1 MTIGSL
7 FEQSIA
13 AEFPHEFTPHQR
25 EAVSAIG
32 SFLADPRND
41 QAFVLR
47 GYAGTGKTSLVSAVV
62 RVWRK
67 LQRPVVL
74 LAPTGRAAKVFS
86 LHAGLPAHTIH
97 RVIYRQK
104 SSRAKIP
111 SSIADGTMRNRP
123 CSSSMR
129 PRWWPTMAVTRSSV
143 RDVCSTI

>member
-74 LAPTGRAAKVFS
+74 LAPTGRKVRRAS
-86 LHAGLPAHTIH
+86 TARLPLHAPAVRSIRARH
-97 RVIYRQK
+97 REDRQTPDR
-104 SSRAKIP
+104 SAR
-111 SSIADGTMRNRP
+111 
-123 CSSSMR
+123 CSSQ
-129 PRWWPTMAVTRSSV
+129 
-143 RDVCSTI
+143 

>member
-74 LAPTGRAAKVFS
+74 LAPTGRAARRF
-86 LHAGLPAHTIH
+86 AGTHHPPRDLSPKIIRGRGYPVRSRMEQCEIGLVH
-97 RVIYRQK
+97 RR
-104 SSRAKIP
+104 
-111 SSIADGTMRNRP
+111 
-123 CSSSMR
+123 
-129 PRWWPTMAVTRSSV
+129 
-143 RDVCSTI
+143 

>member
-74 LAPTGRAAKVFS
+74 LAPT
-86 LHAGLPAHTIH
+86 
-97 RVIYRQK
+97 RVR
-104 SSRAKIP
+104 IP